1 MMLGKN
7 SSLSLECSSTAN
19 AGLANQATLRTIRM
33 VLTCKVVGREWAEL
47 ITTTFTLSQ
56 VSEFVALVITQSC
69 VCREVRSFKG
79 EVSRGFCCFRLV

>member
-33 VLTCKVVGREWAEL
+33 VLTWKVVGKEWAGL
-47 ITTTFTLSQ
+47 VTTTFTLSQ
-56 VSEFVALVITQSC
+56 VSKFVTLVITQGC
-69 VCREVRSFKG
+69 VSDRK
-79 EVSRGFCCFRLV
+79 